1 MTPDDAK
8 ARARKGE
15 VLPVYLVVGEEARLR
30 DEVVAAVRAAALDGG
45 LADLNEEKLTA
56 GESPVDRALEA
67 AATLPMMAK
76 RRVVVVRSVERW
88 DGPDGGA
95 REHPLDRLA
104 DYAASPSPT
113 ACVLLVAQ
121 KLDGRRKL
129 VTLAKKGGFLVTC
142 DPLDARALPGW
153 IEAQAKARGHALAP
167 GVADLVAELAGPD
180 LGQLADVLDRLSLYV
195 GEGAVIDDAAVAA
208 TVTRVRMA
216 DTWALVDAISRKD
229 LARSLALLRDVY
241 DPKDH
246 GLPLLGALA
255 WSVRQLA
262 RLEAALEGTRDL
274 DAAAKKAGI
283 YPTFRAREL
292 ERKLRAFRPRELERW
307 LVALGETDLAL
318 KSSRRPGDAI
328 FEELLGRLCRRAA

>member
-1 MTPDDAK
+1 
-8 ARARKGE
+8 
-15 VLPVYLVVGEEARLR
+15 
-30 DEVVAAVRAAALDGG
+30 
-45 LADLNEEKLTA
+45 
-56 GESPVDRALEA
+56 
-67 AATLPMMAK
+67 MMAK
-76 RRVVVVRSVERW
+76 RRVVVVQSVEQ

-95 REHPLDRLA
+95 REHPLTASRTTPPRLP
-104 DYAASPSPT
+104 DGLCCWSRRS
-113 ACVLLVAQ
+113 
-121 KLDGRRKL
+121 DGRRKL
-129 VTLAKKGGFLVTC
+129 VAREEGGFLS
-142 DPLDARALPGW
+142 PRPPRRPRLPGW

-167 GVADLVAELAGPD
+167 GVADLVAELAGPTRAAR
-180 LGQLADVLDRLSLYV
+180 GRARCMSLYV

-292 ERKLRAFRPRELERW
+292 ERKLRTFRPRELERW